1 MSSKKRGKYSINL
14 DDSVVR
20 SRAVER
26 KKGGLGRWVV
36 LVVVLAVLTGSVY
49 YLLTSESADGLASY
63 LPFPKKLVA
72 LRFQHNGQEVVLVP
86 DSQVVL
92 NPRDSLQLLEIQTDG
107 WLSWGTKATSGE
119 MNVKAI
125 SSKPAV
131 IKDMFPRESFEK
143 PKAIEI
149 RVLLWN
155 RFIGKVGFL
164 VQLDSRDWVQKAN
177 ATSDME
183 KRIFFLEKALQENPG
198 NALVKTQLAGLYFEN
213 KKVDEAGKLYKE
225 IDASGKSKSISE
237 RLLSVYQLQ
246 NKVDDALMVYLDL
259 FKLSEEPETFKE
271 FLQYI
276 QKKKSKEDAAR
287 FLEKH
292 QQDIPKVYQSSL
304 MLFLADLNTQTK
316 NWAKA
321 ASSYEKAIK
330 AGIKDPDVLYN
341 LAVTYQQS
349 DDPDKAIQALEKY
362 LQKNPNDAKS
372 WLQLGELQEKKG
384 ATAQARSTYESM
396 LQKNPQNKEALMRLV
411 AILEKGKDKGALQ
424 AAYEKLAAS
433 QPKNKTLQHNLGVLY
448 YDAKKYDKAA
458 ACFEAVAAIDPKDVE
473 SLKVLLDIYRKQ
485 KNDKAA
491 MGIIQALAQLDPKN
505 MSYYD
510 VIFKSFEDKKD
521 YKGMGAFFRK
531 ASEQHPEVVALHN
544 YSLYA
549 ALKTGDNKGAIK
561 ELDQLNRLQPKE
573 KKHLRQAASLCEN
586 SGDYAAALKK
596 LELLLKLDPKDKEA
610 QEAYLRIKMLMVTK
624 KKPQ

>member
-1 MSSKKRGKYSINL
+1 MSSKRRGKYSFNL

-20 SRAVER
+20 SRAVR
-26 KKGGLGRWVV
+26 KKGGFGRWVILV
-36 LVVVLAVLTGSVY
+36 LLLAVLTGSVY
-49 YLLTSESADGLASY
+49 YLLTSESSDGLASY

-92 NPRDSLQLLEIQTDG
+92 NPRDSLQLLEIRTDG
-107 WLSWGTKATSGE
+107 WLSWGTRATSAE

-125 SSKPAV
+125 SGKPAV
-131 IKDMFPRESFEK
+131 IKDLFPQESFEK
-143 PKAIEI
+143 PRAIEI

-155 RFIGKVGFL
+155 RYIGKVGFL

-177 ATSDME
+177 STSDIE
-183 KRIFFLEKALQENPG
+183 RKIFFLEKALQENPG
-198 NALVKTQLAGLYFEN
+198 NVLVKTQLAGLYFEN
-213 KKVDEAGKLYKE
+213 KKFDEAGRVYKE

-259 FKLSEEPETFKE
+259 FKLSDDPETFKE

-292 QQDIPKVYQSSL
+292 QAEIPKVYQSSL

-349 DDPDKAIQALEKY
+349 DDPDKAIQALQKY
-362 LQKNPNDAKS
+362 LQRNPNDTKS

-458 ACFEAVAAIDPKDVE
+458 TCFEAIAAMDPKDVE
-473 SLKVLLDIYRKQ
+473 SRKYLLDIYRKQ
-485 KNDKAA
+485 KKDKAA
-491 MGIIQALAQLDPKN
+491 MGIIQALVQLDPKN
-505 MSYYD
+505 ANYYD
-510 VIFKSFEDKKD
+510 VIFKSYEEKKD
-521 YKGMGAFFRK
+521 YKGMSEFFRK
-531 ASEQHPEVVALHN
+531 ASDQQPGVVALHN

-549 ALKTGDNKGAIK
+549 ALKLGDNKAAIK
-561 ELDQLNRLQPKE
+561 ELDHLNKLQPKE
-573 KKHLRQAASLCEN
+573 KKYLRQAASLCEN
-586 SGDYAAALKK
+586 TGDYAGALKK

-610 QEAYLRIKMLMVTK
+610 KEEYLRIKMLVVTK